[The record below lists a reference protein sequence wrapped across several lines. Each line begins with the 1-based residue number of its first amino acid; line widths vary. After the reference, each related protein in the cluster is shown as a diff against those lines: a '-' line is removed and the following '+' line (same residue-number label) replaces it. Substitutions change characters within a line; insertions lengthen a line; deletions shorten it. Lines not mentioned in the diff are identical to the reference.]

1 MHLYCTQIMRGLEG
15 PGVALRSQKLLK
27 WKFTSLAKI
36 FHDLYQALVA
46 PHSNNKK
53 RVMISFTKSLKEC
66 YSKTNELG
74 IHIDI
79 YNY

>member
-1 MHLYCTQIMRGLEG
+1 MRGLEG
-15 PGVALRSQKLLK
+15 PGVAPRSQKLLK

-36 FHDLYQALVA
+36 FQDLYQALVA

-53 RVMISFTKSLKEC
+53 RVMISFTKSLKD
-66 YSKTNELG
+66 YWSNITPKTNDLG
-74 IHIDI
+74 IHMDI